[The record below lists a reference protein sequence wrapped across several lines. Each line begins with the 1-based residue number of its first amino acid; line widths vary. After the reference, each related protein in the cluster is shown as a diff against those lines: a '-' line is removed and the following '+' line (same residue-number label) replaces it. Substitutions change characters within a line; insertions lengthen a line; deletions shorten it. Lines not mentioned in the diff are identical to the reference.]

1 MVRSELGYTSLKSRS
16 FVRFR
21 QGRVVFSS
29 SGDLNR
35 AGAQQPDTTPALISG
50 PRHAL
55 GRMVR
60 DAAAGLFNT
69 LFPGVCRL
77 CGEPLNDISRL
88 PVCKSCIGSIEPLAG
103 AFCSICGENLFA
115 FAASDAPAMCGMC
128 RRAVPPFARAVAF
141 GTYEGNLRGL
151 LHLLKYEQV
160 RPVADLLGGYL
171 AEAIKKLQPLLGEA
185 PALVIP
191 VPLHAPK
198 QRQRRFNQ
206 AELIARAALKNL
218 AARGLVFELN
228 TRILKRQR
236 ETSSQ
241 TGLTRHQRRAN
252 LRGAFA
258 VTNRDA
264 MAERDILVVDDVF
277 TTGTTVSECAR
288 LLVRNG
294 AGRVFVAT
302 VARVLK
308 GEITRVE
315 QRAVRPMAA
324 GAH

>member
-1 MVRSELGYTSLKSRS
+1 
-16 FVRFR
+16 
-21 QGRVVFSS
+21 
-29 SGDLNR
+29 
-35 AGAQQPDTTPALISG
+35 
-50 PRHAL
+50 
-55 GRMVR
+55 
-60 DAAAGLFNT
+60 
-69 LFPGVCRL
+69 
-77 CGEPLNDISRL
+77 
-88 PVCKSCIGSIEPLAG
+88 
-103 AFCSICGENLFA
+103 
-115 FAASDAPAMCGMC
+115 MCGMC

-141 GTYEGNLRGL
+141 GSYEGNLRGL

-185 PALVIP
+185 PTVVIP
-191 VPLHAPK
+191 VPLHGPK

-206 AELIARAALKNL
+206 AELISRAALKHL
-218 AARGLVFELN
+218 AAQGSAFELN
-228 TRILKRQR
+228 TRVLKRQR

-252 LRGAFA
+252 LRGAFT
-258 VTNRDA
+258 VTNRA
-264 MAERDILVVDDVF
+264 AIAERDILVVDDVF

-288 LLVRNG
+288 LVVRNG

-308 GEITRVE
+308 GEVTRVE

-324 GAH
+324 AAH

>member
-1 MVRSELGYTSLKSRS
+1 
-16 FVRFR
+16 
-21 QGRVVFSS
+21 
-29 SGDLNR
+29 
-35 AGAQQPDTTPALISG
+35 
-50 PRHAL
+50 
-55 GRMVR
+55 
-60 DAAAGLFNT
+60 
-69 LFPGVCRL
+69 
-77 CGEPLNDISRL
+77 
-88 PVCKSCIGSIEPLAG
+88 
-103 AFCSICGENLFA
+103 
-115 FAASDAPAMCGMC
+115 
-128 RRAVPPFARAVAF
+128 
-141 GTYEGNLRGL
+141 
-151 LHLLKYEQV
+151 
-160 RPVADLLGGYL
+160 
-171 AEAIKKLQPLLGEA
+171 
-185 PALVIP
+185 
-191 VPLHAPK
+191 
-198 QRQRRFNQ
+198 
-206 AELIARAALKNL
+206 LKNL
-218 AARGLVFELN
+218 AARGLVFEVN

>member
-1 MVRSELGYTSLKSRS
+1 MVR
-16 FVRFR
+16 
-21 QGRVVFSS
+21 
-29 SGDLNR
+29 
-35 AGAQQPDTTPALISG
+35 A
-50 PRHAL
+50 
-55 GRMVR
+55 
-60 DAAAGLFNT
+60 AAAGLFNT
-69 LFPGVCRL
+69 FFPGDCRL
-77 CGEPLNDISRL
+77 CGEPLSEISRL
-88 PVCKSCIGSIEPLAG
+88 PVCQSCVGSIEPLAG

-115 FAASDAPAMCGMC
+115 FAASDAPSMCGMC
-128 RRAVPPFARAVAF
+128 RRAVPPFARVAAF
-141 GTYEGNLRGL
+141 GSYEGNLRGL

-171 AEAIKKLQPLLGEA
+171 ADAIKKLQPLLGEA
-185 PALVIP
+185 PAVVVP
-191 VPLHAPK
+191 VPLHGPK

-206 AELIARAALKNL
+206 AELISRAALKHL
-218 AARGLVFELN
+218 AAQGFVFELN
-228 TRILKRQR
+228 TRVLKRQR

-258 VTNRDA
+258 VTSRDA
-264 MAERDILVVDDVF
+264 IAERDILVVDDVF

-302 VARVLK
+302 VARVHK

-324 GAH
+324 GAR